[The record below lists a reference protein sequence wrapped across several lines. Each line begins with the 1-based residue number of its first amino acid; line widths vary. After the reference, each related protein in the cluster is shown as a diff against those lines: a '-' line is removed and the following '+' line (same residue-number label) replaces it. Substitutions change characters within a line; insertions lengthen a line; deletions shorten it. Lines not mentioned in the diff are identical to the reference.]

1 MHNNFELIFDKMVTK
16 LAGNP
21 LGKQV
26 FKEQLLGKVNYE
38 NNFTIIIPERID
50 TIASSFIQGFFEDI
64 VKNIGISGIEDKVS
78 IISSIPDIKNLIIRN
93 LL

>member
-1 MHNNFELIFDKMVTK
+1 MNNVVLEFDKMITK

-26 FKEQLLGKVNYE
+26 FKVQVKDKIIYGGDI
-38 NNFTIIIPERID
+38 FITIPDRID
-50 TIASSFIQGFFEDI
+50 TIASSFIQGFFEDF
-64 VKNIGISGIEDKVS
+64 VKNIGIQGIEDKVT
-78 IISSIPDIKNLIIRN
+78 IISSIPDLKKIIIQN

>member
-1 MHNNFELIFDKMVTK
+1 MNNNFELELEKTITK

-21 LGKQV
+21 LGKKIFQD
-26 FKEQLLGKVNYE
+26 QIMGKIDYE
-38 NNFTIIIPERID
+38 SHITIIIPGRID

-64 VKNIGISGIEDKVS
+64 VKNIGISGIEDKVN
-78 IISSIPDIKNLIIRN
+78 IISSIPDIKTLVIQN

>member
-1 MHNNFELIFDKMVTK
+1 MHNYFELKFDKMVTK

-21 LGKQV
+21 LGKHV
-26 FKEQLLGKVNYE
+26 FQEQLLGKINYE
-38 NNFTIIIPERID
+38 SDITIVIPDRID

-64 VKNIGISGIEDKVS
+64 VKNVGISGVEDKFTF
-78 IISSIPDIKNLIIRN
+78 ISSIPDVKNLIIRN

>member
-1 MHNNFELIFDKMVTK
+1 MYNNFELKFDKTITK

-21 LGKQV
+21 LGKQI
-26 FKEQLLGKVNYE
+26 FQEQIMGKIDYE
-38 NNFTIIIPERID
+38 SHISIIIPDRID

-64 VKNIGISGIEDKVS
+64 VSNIGISGIEDKVK
-78 IISSIPDIKNLIIRN
+78 IISSIPDIKTLVIQN

>member
-1 MHNNFELIFDKMVTK
+1 MDNNFTLVFDKMITK

-21 LGKQV
+21 LGKHV
-26 FKEQLLGKVNYE
+26 FKEQVMGNIDYE
-38 NNFTIIIPERID
+38 NNITIVIPDRID

-64 VKNIGISGIEDKVS
+64 VKNIGISGIEDKVT
-78 IISSIPDIKNLIIRN
+78 IISSIPDIKILIIQN

>member
-1 MHNNFELIFDKMVTK
+1 MNNDFELEFDKMITK

-26 FKEQLLGKVNYE
+26 FQQQLMGKVDYE
-38 NNFTIIIPERID
+38 SMITIRFPDRID
-50 TIASSFIQGFFEDI
+50 TIASSFIQGFFEEI
-64 VKNIGISGIEDKVS
+64 VKNIGIRGIEDKVT
-78 IISSIPDIKNLIIRN
+78 IISSIPDIKNLIIQN

>member
-1 MHNNFELIFDKMVTK
+1 MNNFELDFDKMITK
-16 LAGNP
+16 LAGNQ

-26 FKEQLLGKVNYE
+26 FQHQLKGKIDYE
-38 NNFTIIIPERID
+38 SDITITLPDRID

-64 VKNIGISGIEDKVS
+64 VKNIGISGIEDRVT
-78 IISSIPDIKNLIIRN
+78 INSSIPNFKNLVIQN

>member
-1 MHNNFELIFDKMVTK
+1 MHNHFELKFDKMITK

-26 FKEQLLGKVNYE
+26 FKEQLMGNVNYE
-38 NNFTIIIPERID
+38 YNITIVIPDRID

-64 VKNIGISGIEDKVS
+64 VKNIGISGIEDRVS

>member
-1 MHNNFELIFDKMVTK
+1 MNNNFVLEFDKMITK

-21 LGKQV
+21 LGKQI
-26 FKEQLLGKVNYE
+26 FQEQVMGKIDYK
-38 NNFTIIIPERID
+38 NNITITIPDRID

-64 VKNIGISGIEDKVS
+64 VKNIGISGIEDKVT
-78 IISSIPDIKNLIIRN
+78 IISSIPDMKNLIIQN